1 MAPSLEGGSQ
11 GGRVCAV
18 ITITATANANWK
30 PLATHSGATLRDSA
44 FPVPPLPFSTF
55 AHFPPTTRGHSR
67 NPPRKFWLYICRVCF
82 FTARAT
88 RDVNRSGWRGDVCWP
103 DKETQY
109 DVLSRTFHPSTAVA
123 GPSSKV
129 VFMLV
134 EFTSINSVCCFL
146 ISELYLSDFKT
157 AETNSS
163 SA

>member
-1 MAPSLEGGSQ
+1 MAPSLE

-30 PLATHSGATLRDSA
+30 SLATHSGATLRDSA

-67 NPPRKFWLYICRVCF
+67 NSPRKFWLYICRVCF

-123 GPSSKV
+123 SPSTKV
-129 VFMLV
+129 VLMLV
-134 EFTSINSVCCFL
+134 EFTSINSDSSFKCRFYR
-146 ISELYLSDFKT
+146 ELYLSEYKT